1 MKPSEKSIFY
11 SVSKPP
17 PIPNKKK
24 KSINKN
30 SEDKE
35 NIDQLNMMEETQDID
50 NTVASIH
57 LNESDLK
64 ELDDEFTFDEGD
76 DEVEE
81 GDDVGM
87 EHRINKNN
95 ERKKSISNEIIH
107 NDKTSIKLSEA
118 YMKFNISY
126 KNKSSS
132 DLLVSTIQNLKF
144 YVIKFELFY

>member
-1 MKPSEKSIFY
+1 
-11 SVSKPP
+11 
-17 PIPNKKK
+17 
-24 KSINKN
+24 
-30 SEDKE
+30 
-35 NIDQLNMMEETQDID
+35 MMEETQDID

-107 NDKTSIKLSEA
+107 NDKNSLKLSEA
-118 YMKFNISY
+118 YKKFNISY